1 MKKIN
6 DPLSQERQ
14 RNKKNNKMARKVVL
28 MTMVPFLTLGGS
40 FTSTMDSLEVYNKM
54 NIEFVSDNTIEYDS
68 DFNGMDF
75 VKEVPI
81 GKVITVSHIN
91 TKQLGEHEV
100 EYIVS
105 EGNIVKEIYTTIEV
119 VDTTAPEIT
128 LLKDNITVYV
138 GNDYDIKSNI
148 KSVTDNLDG
157 ELEYKEKEE
166 KEDKKKKE
174 EKGYYTIETNFD
186 KNNVGDYSVKVI
198 AIDNQGN
205 TSEKTYT
212 ISVQR
217 RYTYAYTNRNVNATV
232 DTSSVVAAAYSLLGY
247 NYVGGGTSPQTGF
260 DCTGFVYYIYSLFG
274 KKVGR
279 STSNIV
285 YSGTGVSPDNMEPGD
300 IIVWSTRYDN
310 YPTHAALYVGNGN
323 MIHAANY
330 NDGVILSSVSQ
341 WASWG
346 AHIVAV
352 RRV

>member
-6 DPLSQERQ
+6 DPLSKGRQ
-14 RNKKNNKMARKVVL
+14 RNKKKNWKVKEVL
-28 MTMVPFLTLGGS
+28 LFTMVPFLTFGGN

-54 NIEFVSDNTIEYDS
+54 NVEFTSENTIEYNS
-68 DFNGMDF
+68 EFNGMDF
-75 VKEVPI
+75 VKKVPI
-81 GKVITVSHIN
+81 GKVVTISHID
-91 TKQLGEHEV
+91 TKKLGKHEV
-100 EYIVS
+100 LYIVS
-105 EGNIVKEIYTTIEV
+105 KDNIIKEIYTDIEV
-119 VDTTAPEIT
+119 VDTKAPEIN
-128 LLKDNITVYV
+128 LEKENITIYL

-148 KSVTDNLDG
+148 KSVTDEVDG
-157 ELEYKEKEE
+157 DIPYKTDDIN
-166 KEDKKKKE
+166 EDE
-174 EKGYYTIETNFD
+174 CYYTIETNFD
-186 KNNVGDYSVKVI
+186 KNNVGDYPVKVK
-198 AIDNQGN
+198 AIDKQGN
-205 TSEKTYT
+205 TSEKSYT

-274 KKVGR
+274 KQVGR

-310 YPTHAALYVGNGN
+310 YPTHAALYVGGGN

>member
-1 MKKIN
+1 MKRIN
-6 DPLSQERQ
+6 DPLSKERKG
-14 RNKKNNKMARKVVL
+14 NKKKNWKVKEL
-28 MTMVPFLTLGGS
+28 LLFTMVPFLTFGGN
-40 FTSTMDSLEVYNKM
+40 FTSTMESLDVYNKM
-54 NIEFVSDNTIEYDS
+54 NVEFTTDNTIEYNSEFD
-68 DFNGMDF
+68 GMNF
-75 VKEVPI
+75 VSKVPI
-81 GKVITVSHIN
+81 GKIVTISHID
-91 TKQLGEHEV
+91 TKKLGKHEV
-100 EYIVS
+100 LYIVS
-105 EGNIVKEIYTTIEV
+105 KGNIMKEIYTDIEV
-119 VDTTAPEIT
+119 VDTKEPEIN
-128 LLKDNITVYV
+128 LEKDKITIYL
-138 GNDYDIKSNI
+138 GNDYNVKSNI
-148 KSVTDNLDG
+148 KSVVDNVDG
-157 ELEYKEKEE
+157 DIPLKTEEMKEQ
-166 KEDKKKKE
+166 D
-174 EKGYYTIETNFD
+174 KGYYEIETKFD
-186 KNNVGDYSVKVI
+186 KNTVGDYPVKI
-198 AIDNQGN
+198 KAIDNQGN

-217 RYTYAYTNRNVNATV
+217 RYTYAYTNRKVNATV

-274 KKVGR
+274 KQVGR

-285 YSGTGVSPDNMEPGD
+285 YSGTGVSQNNMEPGD

-330 NDGVILSSVSQ
+330 QDGVILSSVSQ